1 MTMTNEQIEME
12 INNLKSQLT
21 QKADVASV
29 NTLANRV
36 TNVEN
41 TNASQSTSISTL
53 TSRMNNAEGVNVTQ
67 GNSINSL
74 NSRVT
79 NLRTKLADQII
90 FSEMVTALVK
100 KVRTS

>member
-41 TNASQSTSISTL
+41 TNSSQSTLIAGLNSRL
-53 TSRMNNAEGVNVTQ
+53 TNAEGVNVSQ

-79 NLRTKLADQII
+79 NL
-90 FSEMVTALVK
+90 EN
-100 KVRTS
+100 KVG

>member
-21 QKADVASV
+21 QKADVVSV

-79 NLRTKLADQII
+79 NL
-90 FSEMVTALVK
+90 EN
-100 KVRTS
+100 KVG

>member
-41 TNASQSTSISTL
+41 TNASQKH
-53 TSRMNNAEGVNVTQ
+53 
-67 GNSINSL
+67 L
-74 NSRVT
+74 NF
-79 NLRTKLADQII
+79 NFDKPH
-90 FSEMVTALVK
+90 E
-100 KVRTS
+100 

>member
-12 INNLKSQLT
+12 INKLKSQLT

-79 NLRTKLADQII
+79 NL
-90 FSEMVTALVK
+90 EN
-100 KVRTS
+100 KVG

>member
-21 QKADVASV
+21 QKADVTSV

-79 NLRTKLADQII
+79 NL
-90 FSEMVTALVK
+90 EN
-100 KVRTS
+100 KVG

>member
-29 NTLANRV
+29 KTLANRV

-41 TNASQSTSISTL
+41 TNASQSTSISSL
-53 TSRMNNAEGVNVTQ
+53 SSRMNNAEGVNVTQ

-79 NLRTKLADQII
+79 NL
-90 FSEMVTALVK
+90 EN
-100 KVRTS
+100 KVG

>member
-12 INNLKSQLT
+12 INNLKSQFT

-79 NLRTKLADQII
+79 NL
-90 FSEMVTALVK
+90 EN
-100 KVRTS
+100 KVG

>member
-41 TNASQSTSISTL
+41 TNASQSTSVSTL
-53 TSRMNNAEGVNVTQ
+53 TSRMKNAEGVNVNQ

-79 NLRTKLADQII
+79 NL
-90 FSEMVTALVK
+90 EN
-100 KVRTS
+100 KVG

>member
-67 GNSINSL
+67 G
-74 NSRVT
+74 T
-79 NLRTKLADQII
+79 NQ
-90 FSEMVTALVK
+90 
-100 KVRTS
+100 